1 MTKSGLSI
9 LQFPKTPK
17 PTRKQWDAAQARY
30 NELYA
35 RKREEVI
42 NAEVRWGNIKWA
54 SLAVQKKID
63 SLQTQMD
70 KVSERIYKMLE
81 AAPRD
86 WTSGVPITYVCS
98 ELSYDDA
105 FSPLGS
111 LLSREPP
118 KSYGY

>member
-1 MTKSGLSI
+1 MTNPGLSL
-9 LQFPKTPK
+9 LQKSQGPK

-54 SLAVQKKID
+54 NLAVQKKID